1 MSTNDFTFEYTPTS
15 QRKTLRVTP
24 RDQLSIRLG
33 SSGQVF
39 PIRNISAGGVNIAKN
54 EQDAPKITHNMVLEI
69 AIVQNGEVLI
79 DQVNM
84 QCVRITP
91 STLGGA
97 FINLNPRTEALID
110 KLVLEI
116 QKQQITEKQRSQYR
130 DTQKT

>member
-1 MSTNDFTFEYTPTS
+1 
-15 QRKTLRVTP
+15 VTP

-54 EQDAPKITHNMVLEI
+54 EQDAPKITPNMVLEI